1 MTQAKS
7 APDHDNSRETTS
19 LALDRTNRNDNKND
33 NDNYNDNDNVPLR
46 LRGGNGET
54 DSIGLRGIN
63 PPSSS
68 THQPI
73 IKRKN
78 PESSPETVQL
88 RNHFADI
95 YMAITTA
102 RTILEEMV
110 TVGKV
115 GRKWNEMVSH
125 QLDEVLISFRK
136 VAKESASAIGQV
148 TARRD
153 DLRESQARNEE
164 LYLDIGAQRERIR
177 VLEETVLT
185 LKAQVPQY
193 KNKKVVASNKDDMET
208 DAIMVID
215 SPGSSGSSFT
225 YAAIVSAPKPAPK
238 KKSQKPDFPS
248 LVTPVNRKDNI
259 KSDTKNSRNKQT
271 VDARDMLN
279 SRSKRRADN
288 GKGLK
293 EKARKTNPTTH
304 FVTTSEISWQ
314 DLRKSIEQK
323 IRAPK
328 LHTIKSRTG
337 LILFPGNEETKKAL
351 NRTENLREIVPFTP
365 RVMAR
370 GVESLLDPA
379 EIPWA
384 LVNQNPELG
393 LSEDD
398 IGNIKPLY
406 KLGPRDSH
414 IVNWVLEVLPP
425 TLQKVENKAA
435 YIGMMRCKLK
445 LWDKSPQCYKCQKF
459 GHTTKTC
466 RVETPICK
474 KCAGGHDSRECTSEN
489 IKCANCKGNHQA
501 SDKSCKAKDL
511 ATRATLRRTD
521 FNT

>member
-1 MTQAKS
+1 MTIKMTMIMTMTMTMFPSGYEVEMARQTLS
-7 APDHDNSRETTS
+7 DSGT
-19 LALDRTNRNDNKND
+19 
-33 NDNYNDNDNVPLR
+33 
-46 LRGGNGET
+46 GE
-54 DSIGLRGIN
+54 GRN

-68 THQPI
+68 TQQPI

-95 YMAITTA
+95 DTAITTA
-102 RTILEEMV
+102 RAILEEMV

-136 VAKESASAIGQV
+136 VAEESARAIGQV

-177 VLEETVLT
+177 VLEETVST
-185 LKAQVPQY
+185 LKPQVPQN
-193 KNKKVVASNKDDMET
+193 KNKVASNKDDMET

-215 SPGSSGSSFT
+215 SPGSSGSYT

-238 KKSQKPDFPS
+238 KKSQKSDFLS
-248 LVTPVNRKDNI
+248 LVTPVNRKDKI

-279 SRSKRRADN
+279 SRSKRGIDN

-293 EKARKTNPTTH
+293 EKARRTNPTTR
-304 FVTTSEISWQ
+304 FVTTSEVSWQ

-328 LHTIKSRTG
+328 LHTVKSRTG
-337 LILFPGNEETKKAL
+337 LILFPGKEETKKVL
-351 NRTENLREIVPFTP
+351 NRTDNLREIVPFTP

-398 IGNIKPLY
+398 IGNIKPLF

-414 IVNWVLEVLPP
+414 VVNWVLEVLPP

-445 LWDKSPQCYKCQKF
+445 LWDKSPKCYKCQKF
-459 GHTTKTC
+459 GHMTKTC
-466 RVETPICK
+466 RVETPICR
-474 KCAGGHDSRECTSEN
+474 KCAGGTTPGSAPQKILNVRT
-489 IKCANCKGNHQA
+489 A
-501 SDKSCKAKDL
+501 
-511 ATRATLRRTD
+511 RATTRPLIKTVKQETLPLGQPYD
-521 FNT
+521 ALILILSNG